1 MFANF
6 TIHIYR
12 YAFKYFLKFN
22 CSIPAPWKQWSQI
35 AVNAHLQMTPASTA
49 HKGQWNALA
58 ETMTNTE
65 AEAYSSVPIIQF
77 IQSKSCSSKGQS
89 LKLRVLKDTEH
100 NFNDPF
106 NKGSW
111 NIMCKCPELL
121 RVITELPQAGTY
133 RKKKKKRYFGIHRKL
148 FSTHIQHTC
157 NPDPTLS

>member
-1 MFANF
+1 
-6 TIHIYR
+6 
-12 YAFKYFLKFN
+12 
-22 CSIPAPWKQWSQI
+22 
-35 AVNAHLQMTPASTA
+35 MTPASTA

-65 AEAYSSVPIIQF
+65 AEAYFSVPIIQF

-111 NIMCKCPELL
+111 NIMGKCPELL

-133 RKKKKKRYFGIHRKL
+133 GEKKKKKVFLNIQKILLRTYP
-148 FSTHIQHTC
+148 TH
-157 NPDPTLS
+157 L